1 MQHSMKTEYISQ
13 TILNEFPYNPT
24 GDQQQLIEK
33 LAGFIVDADPA
44 SVFVLK
50 GYAGTGKTTIVS
62 SLVRVLPS
70 LKANSVLL
78 APTGRAAKV
87 LAGYS
92 GNQAFTIHK
101 KIYRILPASDGSIS
115 VVLQQ
120 NKYKNA
126 FFIVDEAS
134 MIGGTRS
141 EQTELFGGTNLL
153 DDLLQY
159 ANAGVNCRLIL
170 IGDTAQLP
178 PVQTIESPALSEKFL
193 MQRYHLKVWNFEI
206 RDVVRQAR
214 DSGILHNATH
224 IRQMLG
230 EKKAGYPKL
239 QLDGFADFIRLTG
252 NEAVDEINNAFM
264 SNQVEQS
271 LVVCRSNKRANL
283 FNQHIRNRV
292 LFREDEIS
300 AGDLLMVVKNN
311 YYWLPE
317 NSNAGFIANGD
328 IIELKRIRKVEEIFG
343 FRFADVIARMLDYP
357 DEPDIEV
364 RILLDTLNSDGPSL
378 SNTENRRLFDEVM
391 ADYAHI
397 PNKATRLAH
406 IKNDPYYNALQVK
419 FAYAL
424 TCHKAQGGQWANVF
438 VEMGYI
444 PTQEPDTEY
453 LRWLYTAITRATEKV
468 FLLNFT
474 DSFFS

>member
-1 MQHSMKTEYISQ
+1 MHIHPISQ
-13 TILNEFPYNPT
+13 KILKEFPYQPT
-24 GDQQQLIEK
+24 QGQQELIEK
-33 LAGFIVDADPA
+33 LAGFIMDTDKA

-70 LKANSVLL
+70 LRANSVLL

-92 GNQAFTIHK
+92 GKQAFTIHK
-101 KIYRILPASDGSIS
+101 KIYRIQPAADGSIS
-115 VVLQQ
+115 VTLQQ
-120 NKYKNA
+120 NKHRNT

-134 MIGGTRS
+134 MIGGAKGN
-141 EQTELFGGTNLL
+141 QTELFGATNLL

-159 ANAGVNCRLIL
+159 VHNGENCRLIL

-178 PVQTIESPALSEKFL
+178 PVHTVESPALSENFL
-193 MQRYHLKVWNFEI
+193 INRYHVKTWSFEL

-214 DSGILHNATH
+214 DSGILHNATN
-224 IRQMLG
+224 IRQMIA
-230 EKKAGYPKL
+230 EKMTGFPRL
-239 QLDGFADFIRLTG
+239 QPDGFGDFIRLAG
-252 NEAVDEINNAFM
+252 PDAADEINNAYM
-264 SNQVEQS
+264 GNQIEQS

-292 LFREDEIS
+292 LFRESEIS

-311 YYWLPE
+311 YFWLPD

-328 IIELKRIRKVEEIFG
+328 IIELKRIRKIEEIYG
-343 FRFADVIARMLDYP
+343 FRFAEVTARMTDYP

-364 RILLDTLNSDGPSL
+364 KILLHTLHSEGPSL
-378 SNTENRRLFDEVM
+378 SDSESRKLFDEVA
-391 ADYAHI
+391 ADYTDI
-397 PNKATRLAH
+397 VSKAQRLAL
-406 IKNDPYYNALQVK
+406 IKNNPYYNALQVK

-424 TCHKAQGGQWANVF
+424 TCYKAQGGQWANVF

-444 PTQEPDTEY
+444 PQQEPDIEY
-453 LRWLYTAITRATEKV
+453 LRWLYTAITRATGKV

-474 DSFFS
+474 DSFFK